1 MNTARAQMLRKRM
14 TDAERRLWSKLRM
27 RQVEGFRFRRQAPVG
42 PYVVDFICLELKLIV
57 EVDGGQHAMPQAD
70 AKRTAWL
77 ESEGYRVI
85 RFWNN
90 DVLKNTEGVLQSFYE
105 TLRR

>member
-1 MNTARAQMLRKRM
+1 M
-14 TDAERRLWSKLRM
+14 
-27 RQVEGFRFRRQAPVG
+27 
-42 PYVVDFICLELKLIV
+42 ELKLIV

>member
-1 MNTARAQMLRKRM
+1 MTTARAQLLRKRM

-57 EVDGGQHAMPQAD
+57 EVDGGQHAMPRAD

-90 DVLKNTEGVLQSFYE
+90 DVLKNTEAVLQSLYE
-105 TLRR
+105 ALKR